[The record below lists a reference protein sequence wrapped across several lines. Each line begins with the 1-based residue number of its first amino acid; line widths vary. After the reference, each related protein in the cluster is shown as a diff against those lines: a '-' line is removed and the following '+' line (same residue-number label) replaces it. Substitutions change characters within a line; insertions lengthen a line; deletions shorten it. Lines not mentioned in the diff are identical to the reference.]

1 MLLEYDIDKLPLFDN
16 MNNKLFCTFTTEES
30 LNTVIDSIRRK
41 YTVIYNKIFILEAKE
56 QNEFIVTYNLDPSN
70 LSLFPENTILL
81 HRKKET
87 NSLYTINAL
96 NVLIRQLNKGVL
108 DTGYLVNWEDYRNCV
123 LLTKNQELKKIQTVL
138 HKIVHI

>member
-30 LNTVIDSIRRK
+30 LDAVIDSIIRK
-41 YTVIYNKIFILEAKE
+41 YSIIYNKIFVLEARE
-56 QNEFIVTYNLDPSN
+56 QKEFIVTYNLDPSN
-70 LSLFPENTILL
+70 LNLFPESTILL

-96 NVLIRQLNKGVL
+96 NVLIKQLNNGVL
-108 DTGYLVNWEDYRNCV
+108 DTGFVVNWNEYRNCV
-123 LLTKNQELKKIQTVL
+123 LLTKNHELKKIQTVL